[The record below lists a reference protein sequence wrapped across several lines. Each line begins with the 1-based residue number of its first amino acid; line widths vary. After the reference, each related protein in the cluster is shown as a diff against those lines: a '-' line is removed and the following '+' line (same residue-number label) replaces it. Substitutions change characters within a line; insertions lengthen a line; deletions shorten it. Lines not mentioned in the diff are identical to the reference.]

1 MTRRKL
7 KVGDELYCVPQ
18 YRLGYPR
25 IVTIEKIGRTWATL
39 ARSEGRI
46 RLSSWE
52 LDSRQF
58 TSSGRCYENEEEYL
72 EYQRRKDA
80 RLAFARARAYTTM
93 PEELTLDD
101 LREIAHKL
109 GCGEAFDRE
118 LARRVAM
125 RKEKLNR

>member
-7 KVGDELYCVPQ
+7 KVGDELYCVPK
-18 YRLGYPR
+18 YRLGDPR
-25 IVTIEKIGRTWATL
+25 TVTVEKIGRKWATL
-39 ARSEGRI
+39 AKREGRI
-46 RLSSWE
+46 RLSNWI
-52 LDSRQF
+52 LDGGQL
-58 TSSGRCYENEEEYL
+58 SSPGRCYENEEEYQ
-72 EYQRRKDA
+72 EYERRKDA
-80 RLAFARARAYTTM
+80 RLAFTRARAYTTM

-109 GCGEAFDRE
+109 GCGVAFDRE